1 MKGKSDIDKL
11 LLIKAAEKIYLSL
24 DEERRGKE
32 SVR

>member
-1 MKGKSDIDKL
+1 MKRKSDIDKL